1 VADGVGSWWEGGI
14 NPADYARSLMHAC
27 RHSCAKMKAE
37 IELHPQQVLQ
47 RAWSEVE
54 RSRLVGSSTACLVAL
69 HPHKAE
75 LRAANVG
82 DSGFLILRRNVNV
95 DDAARLLGT
104 LDAMAAS
111 PPGRSASGSSD
122 GSEYHVA
129 FRSPQQLRAFNA
141 PYQLGRAPDAPDN
154 TGLDDRPVPDDRFET
169 PNDASKVRV
178 PVKSGDVVVL
188 ATDGLF
194 DNMPEQEVLDM
205 LAACGPGAP
214 VEELARRLA
223 YRAQEL
229 SLDNEIDSPF
239 AILAKDNDICW
250 GGGRPDDITVIVSR
264 VIDPTE
270 EEPPPSFSAFT
281 GPGTPPAAIT
291 ELPALKDT
299 L

>member
-27 RHSCAKMKAE
+27 RHSCAQMKAE

-104 LDAMAAS
+104 LDAMAAYS
-111 PPGRSASGSSD
+111 PSSSSSD

-141 PYQLGRAPDAPDN
+141 PYQLGRAPDAPDD

-194 DNMPEQEVLDM
+194 DNMGEQEVLDT
-205 LAACGPGAP
+205 LAACGPGAA

-223 YRAQEL
+223 HRAQEL